1 MLFEVI
7 VDARRTTTD
16 AGHPT
21 IRIVPHEHV
30 VLRGT
35 KKGFINTQTRVVYFW
50 LKFKHATIRVLKI

>member
-1 MLFEVI
+1 MFEVI
-7 VDARRTTTD
+7 VDGRRTTD

-35 KKGFINTQTRVVYFW
+35 KNKRAMMALNRSPESNSNKNVN
-50 LKFKHATIRVLKI
+50 KHVDLVT